1 MYVFCDKTL
10 AQNNEIKIHEENH
23 TGENLMR
30 VLFVTKCLRKFRGTK
45 FFFYEQ
51 KMILVLSFYD
61 H

>member
-30 VLFVTKCLRKFRGTK
+30 VLFVIKCLQKFRGTK
-45 FFFYEQ
+45 IFFMN
-51 KMILVLSFYD
+51 KR
-61 H
+61 